1 MFNDF
6 LIFVAP
12 ILVIIIAVAV
22 AFWGAGKDK
31 PVTKEIT
38 KEAGEE

>member
-1 MFNDF
+1 MFHDF

-12 ILVIIIAVAV
+12 ILIILIAIAV

-31 PVTKEIT
+31 PVTKEAD
-38 KEAGEE
+38 KE